1 MEKSGTKGGV
11 HVVDRKRRY
20 KEAELRDMRN
30 ADVRYVRLRSQV
42 AGMPP
47 VRRQRSG

>member
-42 AGMPP
+42 ESK
-47 VRRQRSG
+47 VRTT